1 MFSIMIMIMIINI
14 HKYIN
19 TICYNHIQTSHNI
32 FRNMNL
38 IDDCYVMK
46 GNYCIIEDHDME
58 VLEGLDALDAL
69 DSVEI
74 IDIGAGVDKREG
86 TVSDVL
92 CEVEL
97 IEPLEDCE
105 KDCDL
110 EAHEVREI
118 NRNSNSNSN
127 DNKKPLTTGIR
138 VEFREVE
145 VSINTSTVEEVIFKK
160 HRVEIIDK
168 RSRGCIME
176 GVVVG
181 YTLVGRV
188 YDPDIVLEFEDGRR
202 FYNENFGYLMLFYI

>member
-58 VLEGLDALDAL
+58 VLEGLDALD
-69 DSVEI
+69 SVEI

-86 TVSDVL
+86 IVSDVL

-118 NRNSNSNSN
+118 NRNSNSNSNSN